1 MVRINLLPP
10 EIIEKRKFEQRIGYV
25 IVAGAITA
33 TLVALV
39 YLFLFFQV
47 NAKNSDLQQR
57 VDQANQL
64 RNKAEAYKVFE
75 QKETDL
81 NARIAIADQALASR
95 VNWGRV
101 ANELSLVLPSD
112 VWVDSI
118 QATEDD
124 GMVIVGNALDSA
136 TDVPDIGHKAV
147 AKVLVRLAD
156 LELLDNV
163 WLGSSTRSVVQ
174 DTEVWALNFQLS
186 ADVKRPA
193 APPSTSATVSAP
205 PSAPNP

>member
-39 YLFLFFQV
+39 YLFLLFQV

-64 RNKAEAYKVFE
+64 RTKAEAYKVFE
-75 QKETDL
+75 QKESDL

-118 QATEDD
+118 QATEDE
-124 GMVIVGNALDSA
+124 GLVIVGNALDSPN
-136 TDVPDIGHKAV
+136 DVPDAKHKAV
-147 AKVLVRLAD
+147 AKVLVRLGD

-163 WLGSSTRSVVQ
+163 WLGNSTLSVVQ
-174 DTEVWALNFQLS
+174 GTEVQALNFSLS

-205 PSAPNP
+205 PTAPNP